1 MIRKRSIL
9 QGSSWNL
16 TWIFEFFLLLGKPY
30 IYTLS
35 RSKREEK
42 EQQQQQRQQQQQQQQ
57 QQRQQQQQ
65 QEPSHLYTCYLKS
78 FINSRVFCLGFATM
92 EDKRDLLRKPW
103 RPRVATM

>member
-1 MIRKRSIL
+1 M
-9 QGSSWNL
+9 
-16 TWIFEFFLLLGKPY
+16 LLGKPY

-42 EQQQQQRQQQQQQQQ
+42 EQQQQRQQQQQQQQ

-92 EDKRDLLRKPW
+92 EDKRDLLRKP
-103 RPRVATM
+103 